1 MLEKKEFE
9 IPSEKFKKGATVY
22 TDSDTPVKAA
32 IIYFH
37 GGGLL
42 YGRRKDLP
50 RPHLNTLTQAGYA
63 IIAFDY
69 PLAPAAKLEMIMNDV
84 ESSIQYYI
92 DHSDELIK
100 NPKSSEG
107 SLPYFLWGRSAGAYL
122 CLIAA
127 AKGTY
132 TQAPAGILSYYGY
145 GFLCDNWF
153 KEPSRH
159 YCTLPKVPESA
170 LCVIPE
176 GIHADGD
183 LDTHYS
189 VYVYASQQGNW
200 IDLFYEGREK
210 FFYLDYTLRAC
221 DKLPCPLFCAHST
234 GDTDVPFS
242 EFTELSNKYHAK
254 RFIVSGTE
262 HDFDRDTENPFTQK
276 VLDETVAFIEKC
288 LNK

>member
-100 NPKSSEG
+100 TDNYSS
-107 SLPYFLWGRSAGAYL
+107 
-122 CLIAA
+122 
-127 AKGTY
+127 K
-132 TQAPAGILSYYGY
+132 
-145 GFLCDNWF
+145 
-153 KEPSRH
+153 
-159 YCTLPKVPESA
+159 
-170 LCVIPE
+170 
-176 GIHADGD
+176 
-183 LDTHYS
+183 
-189 VYVYASQQGNW
+189 
-200 IDLFYEGREK
+200 DLFHIFCG
-210 FFYLDYTLRAC
+210 DV
-221 DKLPCPLFCAHST
+221 LPALTF
-234 GDTDVPFS
+234 V
-242 EFTELSNKYHAK
+242 
-254 RFIVSGTE
+254 
-262 HDFDRDTENPFTQK
+262 
-276 VLDETVAFIEKC
+276 
-288 LNK
+288 